1 MSVFN
6 FKPHFTVAVILCALF
21 LSCPLIIAA
30 AEHDPAPNIARD
42 TVGQVAA
49 RTGYTIKDV
58 KEDFPAI
65 EKWSELGVKLAP
77 DRLAASYAKDR
88 FKAPPPAG
96 VHPRVYFNP
105 EDLPA
110 IRQRLQSSR
119 IARTE
124 WELMRG
130 RLLQISPRRE
140 DWEDVPYSQKDVE
153 AKATEYLAEGRRI
166 NRRMGY
172 RGPWV
177 GGWVNELAASK
188 DPEGLSGKWHMNTVH
203 SQRQYLMHLL
213 PLEAFRCLI
222 EEDEVG
228 GRRVAAALVTVCRL
242 FSEHEEQWTK
252 TDNWQSIY
260 QILSSDAIG
269 LTYDWAYN
277 FMTDEQRKEVRAF
290 IATITRGKQF
300 LGLDQVPAFPGNTSN
315 WTIIHMNLLPLVLSI
330 EGEEGYD
337 PKVYERCLE
346 GMRKWVY
353 VASGPDGAP
362 FEGMN
367 KSTYA
372 PGWLLPLAKRGA
384 DFIGSQ
390 WSKNHVRRF
399 QLGVMLPWGRE
410 FVYETGIGSPR
421 DMTALKYAHPNDPVV
436 DLIYAG
442 TVLPLLEP
450 DAEPQWT
457 NIRTTYAP
465 WWPQVIVNDDPLGYD
480 GLEYDFTARFDSV
493 MSMLREQGE
502 PLTYSSDYRGLMTT
516 RTGWGRDEVFLYFE
530 PRNVPGGH
538 TRDSRNEFVLA
549 AHGRLWATRTT
560 AVEDSSQLHSVVLID
575 GEGQGHQCPQ
585 GKTVAMLDE
594 PLATFCVGDA
604 RWAYSHAAG
613 SDEDSPVKVT
623 PNDSRLQPS
632 PLPWMDKPW
641 SFLPAWNTGMKGGG
655 RHGHW
660 RQHNPVQYAYRTA
673 GLVRGKHPYA
683 LIVDDYRKDD
693 GQHLYQWLMQVPE
706 DVRIASRAVGTPGQD
721 KVLDL
726 ILGEKEGDRRLLLRV
741 LAAGDEPPEARLV
754 QTEAKLESYEQE
766 RRGNV
771 TIHQRISLPLKSVSG
786 HFVVLLYPQCKGQ
799 PMPVTVWNQD
809 RTQVTI
815 TIGDQEDVVTFTVS
829 ESGRTKVRISRS
841 GEDIAR
847 MD

>member
-1 MSVFN
+1 MA
-6 FKPHFTVAVILCALF
+6 HHARWILALI
-21 LSCPLIIAA
+21 LSCPLTLAA
-30 AEHDPAPNIARD
+30 AEHDPAPNIVGE
-42 TVGQVAA
+42 TIGQVAE
-49 RTGYTIKDV
+49 RTGYTIKDL
-58 KEDFPAI
+58 KENFPAI
-65 EKWSELGVKLAP
+65 DGWSELGVELDP
-77 DRLAASYAKDR
+77 NRLAASYAKDR
-88 FKAPPPAG
+88 FKAPPVPG

-105 EDLPA
+105 GDLPA
-110 IRQRLQSSR
+110 IRERLPNSR

-140 DWEDVPYSQKDVE
+140 DWEDLPYSQKDVE
-153 AKATEYLAEGRRI
+153 AKTPEYLAQRLRI

-177 GGWVNELAASK
+177 GGWVNELAAGE
-188 DPEGLSGKWHMNTVH
+188 DPAGLSGKWHMNTFH
-203 SQRQYLMHLL
+203 CQRQYLMHLL
-213 PLEAFRCLI
+213 PFEAFRCLI
-222 EEDEVG
+222 EEDEAG
-228 GRRVAAALVTVCRL
+228 GRRVAAALTTICRL
-242 FSEHEEQWTK
+242 FSEHNEQWTK

-277 FMTDEQRKEVRAF
+277 FMTDEQRKEVRRF

-315 WTIIHMNLLPLVLSI
+315 WIIIHMNLLPLVLSI

-337 PKVYERCLE
+337 PLVYERCLE

-372 PGWLLPLAKRGA
+372 PQWLLPLAKRGA

-421 DMTALKYAHPNDPVV
+421 DMTTFKYAHPNDPVV
-436 DLIYAG
+436 DLIYAS

-450 DAEPQWT
+450 DAQPTWT
-457 NIRTTYAP
+457 NIRTAYAP
-465 WWPQVIVNDDPLGYD
+465 WWPQVVINDDPLGYD
-480 GLEYDFTARFDSV
+480 GDTYDFDARFDSV
-493 MSMLREQGE
+493 MATLREQDE
-502 PLTYSSDYRGLMTT
+502 PLTYYSDYRGLMTT

-560 AVEDSSQLHSVVLID
+560 AVEDSSELHSVVLID

-585 GKTVAMLDE
+585 GKTVAMVDE
-594 PLATFCVGDA
+594 PLAAFCVGDA

-641 SFLPAWNTGMKGGG
+641 NSLPAWNTGMKGGG

-660 RQHNPVQYAYRTA
+660 REHNPVQYAYRTA
-673 GLVRGKHPYA
+673 GLVRGEHPYA
-683 LIVDDYRKDD
+683 LIIDDYRKDD
-693 GQHLYQWLMQVPE
+693 RQHLYQWLMQVPE
-706 DVRIASRAVGTPGQD
+706 DVRIASRSTGTPGQD

-726 ILGEKEGDRRLLLRV
+726 LLGEKEGDRRLLLRV
-741 LAAGDEPPEARLV
+741 LAAGAEPSEAKLV
-754 QTEAKLESYEQE
+754 QTEAKLESYEKHD
-766 RRGNV
+766 RGNV
-771 TIHQRISLPLKSVSG
+771 STYQRISLPLKSVHG
-786 HFVVLLYPQCKGQ
+786 HFIILLHPHCKGQ
-799 PMPVTVWNQD
+799 PMPVTVWNRD

-815 TIGDQEDVVTFTVS
+815 TIGDQMDVVGFAMT
-829 ESGRTKVRISRS
+829 ESGRTKVRISRN
-841 GEDIAR
+841 GEKIVR